1 MQKEGEGRDK
11 IKINEEVK
19 VKEENLRTIIQRIEE
34 LKKKME
40 KQGTKFQ
47 RKRRQAVAATL
58 TGK

>member
-40 KQGTKFQ
+40 K
-47 RKRRQAVAATL
+47 
-58 TGK
+58 